1 MIKTWA
7 INMIL
12 NDSNHV
18 GGPWEARGGARRR
31 GKPLLGGLLGTA
43 KPPVAQGAGGIQ
55 IQL

>member
-43 KPPVAQGAGGIQ
+43 KPPVAQRAGGIQ